1 MKPQVPDPQARPS
14 RPTTLWLRAVLWT
27 CAVAALATVVM
38 QWRLGSYREHEFI
51 TTGVRLK
58 ALDDTLSLTFRQLSA
73 LPRNLAHRA
82 SVSEFLHAERKP
94 KLDGVSPPEAVQ
106 RYEAFMDGPSPRRM
120 GELLDGVSSD
130 FGVPLVGLLD
140 PEGDVVA
147 TTGPRRPAVDRASI
161 SLSSRDYFQDSMARG
176 SAMQFVIGRF
186 SKVPGVYFSHRIDYD
201 GKPVGV
207 AVVKQDAETLNRLLG
222 AADDNLL
229 LVSDANGVVMLSNRE
244 ALLLSRVPTVST
256 PTEPAWQ
263 AVYQRV
269 PQPLPW
275 TPSAMRLGKRQVSVT
290 EVAGARHL
298 TLSAPLGSLPF
309 TLWVLDPLDEESDIR
324 ASTWGIAGVLWLLG
338 GLILWTGWR
347 RTQLL
352 EAALQARR
360 ELLDMAQAL
369 PLTVFRYLQP
379 AQGSPRFTFLGRGV
393 QGLLGVDEKA
403 LQNDPSL
410 PWRLAGDG
418 RGHPPTEPLEFAI
431 RQGTRSAWV
440 LAHSTP
446 RQNELGDTTYNG
458 YWLDVSAQHDT
469 QARFAAVVEHAL
481 NGYLFFSAAQGIT
494 QCNPATLKLFGAG
507 DAQTL
512 MGRVP
517 WYPPLSTELQADGQT
532 SRSRALALMRLHTES
547 GARVQSCEW
556 RFCRL
561 DGAPFDAAVSVIALE
576 WNGEPLFCA
585 VVQDITL
592 RKQAESAMQQAREAA
607 EAASQTKSS
616 FLANMSHEL
625 RTPMNAIIG
634 MTHLALDDGLPPR
647 QHDYIEKAHTA
658 ARSLLQILN
667 DILDVSKIEAGQLQ
681 LERIEFDLETVIS
694 DMADVLGLKADEK
707 GLELLFQ
714 AAPDLPRRLVGD
726 PTRLRQVLV
735 NLGSNA
741 IKFTDRGEVTVGMEV
756 TATSGPAA
764 TAGDVELH
772 GWVRDTGLG
781 MLPEELSRLFQPFV
795 QADSSTTRRFGGTG
809 LGLVICK
816 QLVERM
822 GGRLW
827 VDSQPGQGSTFHFNA
842 LFGPAGVAE
851 PERAWTAAELR
862 GKRALLVDDNA
873 AALDVLAGMMQALG
887 VVVERATSGP
897 QALERIALHPA
908 AFTWILLDWKMP
920 GMDGVACARLI
931 LSQHPSERPCIL
943 LVTAFARDDALRAS
957 AGLALAGV
965 LQKPVTPSSLHDCLL
980 QARAAVAPQEREQ
993 GQERAQTQAL
1003 APALAAT
1010 HGTAAPRRMALAE
1023 SVRARLNGAR
1033 ILLVEDHPLNREL
1046 ARELLRRAG
1055 MQVVTADNGAEALEQ
1070 LEASGPFDAVLM
1082 DCQMPVMDGY
1092 TATRQLRANAAWQ
1105 RLPVIAMTASALAED
1120 RDRALAS
1127 GMNAHITKPIDVELM
1142 LRTMADWIDARPQ
1155 TAQAPSPASAAAPSA
1170 TAAAGPASLPSTTA
1184 IDTAD
1189 GLHRCMGKLDLY
1201 QRVLRGFR
1209 DAERH
1214 FAVKMQEALSTA
1226 RWDDA
1231 LRAAHDLKGL
1241 AGTIGAHRL
1250 QQGAATL
1257 HKALAEGNAAL
1268 ARTELAQACN
1278 ELDTVLREIDFL
1290 LPAS

>member
-1 MKPQVPDPQARPS
+1 MKPQVPDPQGRPS
-14 RPTTLWLRAVLWT
+14 RSTTLWVRAVLWT
-27 CAVAALATVVM
+27 CAVAALATVAM
-38 QWRLGSYREHEFI
+38 QWRLGSYREHEFV

-106 RYEAFMDGPSPRRM
+106 RYEAFMDGPSPRSM
-120 GELLDGVSSD
+120 SQMLDGVSSD

-161 SLSSRDYFQDSMARG
+161 SLSSRGYFQDSMARG
-176 SAMQFVIGRF
+176 SAMQFLIGRF
-186 SKVPGVYFSHRIDYD
+186 SKVPGLYFSHRIDHD

-222 AADDNLL
+222 VGDDNLL

-244 ALLLSRVPTVST
+244 ALMLSRVPTVTT

-263 AVYQRV
+263 TVYQRI

-275 TPSAMRLGKRQVSVT
+275 TPSAMQVGKRQVTVT

-309 TLWVLDPLDEESDIR
+309 TIWVLDPLDEESDIR

-379 AQGSPRFTFLGRGV
+379 AQGPSRFTFLGHGV

-418 RGHPPTEPLEFAI
+418 RERPPTEPLEFAI
-431 RQGTRSAWV
+431 RHGTRSAWV

-458 YWLDVSAQHDT
+458 YWLDVSAQHET
-469 QARFAAVVEHAL
+469 RARFAAVVEHAL

-494 QCNPATLKLFGAG
+494 QCNPATLKLFGVG
-507 DAQTL
+507 DSQAL
-512 MGRVP
+512 LGRVP

-532 SRSRALALMRLHTES
+532 SRNRALALMRLHTES

-561 DGAPFDAAVSVIALE
+561 DGVPFDAAVSVIALE
-576 WNGEPLFCA
+576 WDGEPLFCA

-592 RKQAESAMQQAREAA
+592 RKQAESAMRQAREAA

-647 QHDYIEKAHTA
+647 QHDYIEKAHTS

-756 TATSGPAA
+756 AASSGPAA

-781 MLPEELSRLFQPFV
+781 MSPEELSRLFQPFV

-822 GGRLW
+822 GGSLW

-842 LFGPAGVAE
+842 LFGTAGVAE

-980 QARAAVAPQEREQ
+980 QARAAVPPQ
-993 GQERAQTQAL
+993 AQPPTP
-1003 APALAAT
+1003 APALAAPQVPT
-1010 HGTAAPRRMALAE
+1010 LPRRAAMAE

-1033 ILLVEDHPLNREL
+1033 ILLVEVHPLNREL

-1142 LRTMADWIDARPQ
+1142 LRTMADWIDAR
-1155 TAQAPSPASAAAPSA
+1155 SAAAPSSALSPALASSA
-1170 TAAAGPASLPSTTA
+1170 TAAATPLAQADIAA

-1189 GLHRCMGKLDLY
+1189 GLNRCMGKLDLY

-1214 FAVKMQEALSTA
+1214 FAAKMQDALSTA

-1250 QQGAATL
+1250 QQGAASL
-1257 HKALAEGNAAL
+1257 HKALAERNTAL
-1268 ARTELAQACN
+1268 AQTELAQACN
-1278 ELDTVLREIDFL
+1278 ELDTVLREIEFL